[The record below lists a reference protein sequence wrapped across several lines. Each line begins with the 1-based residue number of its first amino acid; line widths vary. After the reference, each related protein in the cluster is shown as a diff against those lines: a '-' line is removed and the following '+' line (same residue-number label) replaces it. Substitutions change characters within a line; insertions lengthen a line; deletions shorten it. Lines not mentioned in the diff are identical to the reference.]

1 MTAPAAG
8 GRDPEAEYYQSVE
21 EFFVSR
27 RGDPLFLSNPDWLLV
42 REWRREG
49 LPLRIVLR
57 GISDAL
63 DSHAHSFSRHRK
75 VASLAYCKA
84 EVEAA
89 RQRWERALADGEEE
103 GVATPGFLNGL
114 AEALRAASG
123 LGPRAAALVPE
134 LAEALRARSGEP
146 QQVRALEPWLQAEER
161 RLLEALRAD
170 LGEEAVLRLEAEVE
184 ADLAAYRDRLPER
197 VLSEVRS
204 ESLARRV
211 LEVHGLPR
219 LSLFV
224 L

>member
-1 MTAPAAG
+1 MTAGP
-8 GRDPEAEYYQSVE
+8 RDPEAEYYQSVE

-42 REWRREG
+42 RGWRRQG
-49 LPLRIVLR
+49 IPLRIVLR
-57 GISDAL
+57 GIADAL

-75 VASLAYCKA
+75 VSSLAYCKA

-89 RQRWERALADGEEE
+89 RQRWERALAGGEQE
-103 GVATPGFLNGL
+103 GVATPGFLNGF
-114 AEALRAASG
+114 AEALREAPG
-123 LGPRAAALVPE
+123 LGPRAAVLVPE
-134 LAEALRARSGEP
+134 LVEALRGRAAEQLP
-146 QQVRALEPWLQAEER
+146 VRALEPWLQAEEG
-161 RLLEALRAD
+161 RLLEALRGD
-170 LGEEAVLRLEAEVE
+170 LGEEAVGRLEAEVE
-184 ADLAAYRDRLPER
+184 ADLAAYRDRLPDR
-197 VLSEVRS
+197 VLREVRS